1 MTTWETPARC
11 GLASRRVAA
20 PHARAAG
27 RTRGS
32 KGQELKAASI
42 CSKATT
48 LKPGF
53 TAFAP
58 GSNLTLR
65 LPLYAFADRAVT
77 DPRGAGLAG
86 GGTPHGG
93 TTSSMPLECHGG
105 TLNRCTEL
113 CPADPPIAFTKCASI
128 CGSHCSPFRAMDR
141 LPATIQVSF
150 MTSYEGFG
158 TASIFCVRGCT
169 CGTEAA
175 TGAGMDID
183 GHRGPETAERF
194 VSVHLI
200 SISISLATCPIPAR
214 PYLSHSRLQPC
225 CDKVWTTKEMQAQLH
240 APTCELLV
248 HVLQR
253 TRSGR
258 HKVKLGGVNVLWP
271 TSTHPSS
278 ESALPCSRSRGRRT
292 RL

>member
-32 KGQELKAASI
+32 KGQELKAGSI

-128 CGSHCSPFRAMDR
+128 CGSHCSPFR
-141 LPATIQVSF
+141 
-150 MTSYEGFG
+150 
-158 TASIFCVRGCT
+158 RGY
-169 CGTEAA
+169 G
-175 TGAGMDID
+175 
-183 GHRGPETAERF
+183 
-194 VSVHLI
+194 
-200 SISISLATCPIPAR
+200 SLASDHSGLVYDQLRRIRHRIDFLR
-214 PYLSHSRLQPC
+214 PRL
-225 CDKVWTTKEMQAQLH
+225 H
-240 APTCELLV
+240 
-248 HVLQR
+248 
-253 TRSGR
+253 
-258 HKVKLGGVNVLWP
+258 LW
-271 TSTHPSS
+271 H
-278 ESALPCSRSRGRRT
+278 
-292 RL
+292 